1 MVTNKNQLTIL
12 FRTVILFLLL
22 IFCLSCENELDNY
35 ESPTGG
41 IHGTVYDKN
50 TKEPIPLP
58 VVGGSGV
65 MVSLFEKN
73 TNATESIDFRASQD
87 GTFTNTKVFNGDYR
101 VVVDGPFVGVV
112 EGEVNIQG
120 QTEFELYA
128 IPLSRIVVDAG
139 MSEDNKVIV
148 QYQVI
153 KADEILNLTQVKV
166 LWNFSP
172 EVDVNTSNYAGIE
185 DMGSKEIGNYVYDL
199 LSDREF
205 IENNNKIQ
213 NNNNKVYVRVAAT
226 VENVVNYSKVIELTL
241 N

>member
-1 MVTNKNQLTIL
+1 MAINRNRFLLFKEIL
-12 FRTVILFLLL
+12 FVFLVIT
-22 IFCLSCENELDNY
+22 CLSCENEIDNY
-35 ESPTGG
+35 DSPNGG
-41 IHGTVYDKN
+41 IHGTLYDKN

-58 VVGGSGV
+58 VVGGSGA

-73 TNATESIDFRASQD
+73 TNASESIDFRASQD
-87 GTFTNTKVFNGDYR
+87 GTFTNIRVFNGDYR

-112 EGEVNIQG
+112 EGEVRIQG

-139 MSEDNKVIV
+139 VSEDNKLIV
-148 QYQVI
+148 QYQII
-153 KADEILNLTQVKV
+153 KADEILDLTTVKV
-166 LWNFSP
+166 IWNFSP
-172 EVDVNTSNYAGIE
+172 EVDVNTSNYAGIA
-185 DMGSKEIGNYVYDL
+185 DMGSKERGNYVYDL

-205 IENNNKIQ
+205 IENHYKVQSNDNKI
-213 NNNNKVYVRVAAT
+213 YARVAAT